1 MTAKRAEMLPPD
13 AVQTGSVVTSTVTV
27 VVPARV
33 SATAMPP
40 VVYPL
45 TLVCSF
51 ETPAYVV
58 VAAPMFDVDR
68 KSAHLNESESKSNV
82 PLSIRVRDTSVKVQL
97 PAATVCLLR
106 DCHPRH
112 AITADG
118 RVEVEPICVVHIE
131 CRGCPGGDR
140 QPLSGGERCHDGR
153 SANNDDSGV
162 VRLGGDRDGL
172 TCLSTH
178 LHPSAGSRD
187 HLTPVSDRTKSIRM
201 SRQPD
206 VHRRQEADVR
216 SE

>member
-27 VVPARV
+27 VGPARV

-40 VVYPL
+40 
-45 TLVCSF
+45 LVCSF
-51 ETPAYVV
+51 EPPAYVA
-58 VAAPMFDVDR
+58 VASPLFDVDR
-68 KSAHLNESESKSNV
+68 KSAHLNESVSKSKV
-82 PLSIRVRDTSVKVQL
+82 PLRIRVRDTSVKVQL

-140 QPLSGGERCHDGR
+140 QP
-153 SANNDDSGV
+153 
-162 VRLGGDRDGL
+162 
-172 TCLSTH
+172 
-178 LHPSAGSRD
+178 
-187 HLTPVSDRTKSIRM
+187 
-201 SRQPD
+201 
-206 VHRRQEADVR
+206 
-216 SE
+216 